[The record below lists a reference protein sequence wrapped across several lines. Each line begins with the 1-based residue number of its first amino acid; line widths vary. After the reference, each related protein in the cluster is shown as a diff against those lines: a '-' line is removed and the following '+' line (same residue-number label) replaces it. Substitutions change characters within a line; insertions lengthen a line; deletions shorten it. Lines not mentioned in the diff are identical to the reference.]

1 MEKKPVQAA
10 ARTLRVLV
18 TLAFVLGL
26 LAVGFSPVLAGIHGA
41 GIPLPELMD
50 SLTAAP
56 PPPGEDWPYFSPS
69 MLLFFAVAGGWTERF
84 SYTLVLTLFLA
95 AAGLCAAGMLRQ
107 GRRVLGHVLAGEPF
121 HPDNARSLRQAAGF
135 CFGISAASLSRVVWG
150 LFSCAC
156 AQPLRSYTALFVPA
170 FLMGGLLLRLM
181 FALFRQAAQLKAE
194 NDLTI

>member
-95 AAGLCAAGMLRQ
+95 AAGLVRSRKLWQ
-107 GRRVLGHVLAGEPF
+107 GGGCLAMFWRGSPF
-121 HPDNARSLRQAAGF
+121 TRTMPA
-135 CFGISAASLSRVVWG
+135 
-150 LFSCAC
+150 AC
-156 AQPLRSYTALFVPA
+156 AGPPGSALGSPPRRSPGWCGACFPAPVPSLCALTQPCLYRPS
-170 FLMGGLLLRLM
+170 
-181 FALFRQAAQLKAE
+181 
-194 NDLTI
+194 